1 MQDYDDFVAHKF
13 GDKNFDNAY
22 FYIENSP
29 QNYAEIKAI
38 IDRRYEEFLET
49 KKASKSADK

>member
-1 MQDYDDFVAHKF
+1 MARKF

-29 QNYAEIKAI
+29 QNYAEIKEI
-38 IDRRYEEFLET
+38 IDRRYEEFLSF
-49 KKASKSADK
+49 KAAK